1 MVWKP
6 EEAQALLQKI
16 YMAAFRVNDL
26 LTLLRPDQWKMGDA
40 ERKSFSQTL
49 DSLRDQLKTLEQ
61 GRSQLVGQPQNVE
74 FADKTAAA
82 IKAVRSS
89 IEAVAGAVAQYESPA
104 AADYKQAAESLSAL
118 QQKMASYIVS
128 LRPPQE
134 QPQAVAAPPS
144 SEPARPNLTAKV
156 PVPAAPI
163 QTEKIEAAPSSPA
176 PSAPAPMKPQEV
188 LALLQKIYMAA
199 FRVNDLLTLL
209 QPDKWKMDEA
219 ERKSFSQTLDS
230 LRDQLK
236 TLEQWRYQLMAQPQN
251 TSVADKTSAALD
263 AVRTSVEAFARA
275 VAQYES
281 PGAGA
286 EYKGAAE
293 TLSGL
298 AQKLESYDTSLR
310 APVEQATATVVSSGA
325 QPGKP
330 GGGLQTEK
338 IEAHAAPPPPATT
351 VETPVSMKVYQARV
365 LLHKVYVATFRVS
378 DLLGV
383 VHPERWTAPQS
394 ERDSFN
400 REVLALRNHL
410 KVLGDAREQFDEYP
424 EDAYLGF
431 QAYLAITPV
440 IADLSRISRDVA
452 QLEGPKLA
460 ADLAQPRQWLG
471 ETQHGLEPYLNFIL
485 QNREQAIRGFQADLA
500 SCQNTLNYALRPRP
514 AVPMPNIMPALKGV
528 RHPRPTSDGSAGHR
542 GKTKNGRAQAQA
554 DGSSGRSSV
563 TR

>member
-1 MVWKP
+1 
-6 EEAQALLQKI
+6 LLQKI

-26 LTLLRPDQWKMGDA
+26 LTLLR
-40 ERKSFSQTL
+40 
-49 DSLRDQLKTLEQ
+49 
-61 GRSQLVGQPQNVE
+61 
-74 FADKTAAA
+74 
-82 IKAVRSS
+82 
-89 IEAVAGAVAQYESPA
+89 
-104 AADYKQAAESLSAL
+104 
-118 QQKMASYIVS
+118 
-128 LRPPQE
+128 
-134 QPQAVAAPPS
+134 
-144 SEPARPNLTAKV
+144 
-156 PVPAAPI
+156 
-163 QTEKIEAAPSSPA
+163 
-176 PSAPAPMKPQEV
+176 
-188 LALLQKIYMAA
+188 
-199 FRVNDLLTLL
+199 
-209 QPDKWKMDEA
+209 PDKWKMDEA

-330 GGGLQTEK
+330 GSGLQTEK
-338 IEAHAAPPPPATT
+338 IEAHAAPPSPATT
-351 VETPVSMKVYQARV
+351 VETPVSMNVYQARV

-394 ERDSFN
+394 DRDSFN

-440 IADLSRISRDVA
+440 IGDLGRISHGVA